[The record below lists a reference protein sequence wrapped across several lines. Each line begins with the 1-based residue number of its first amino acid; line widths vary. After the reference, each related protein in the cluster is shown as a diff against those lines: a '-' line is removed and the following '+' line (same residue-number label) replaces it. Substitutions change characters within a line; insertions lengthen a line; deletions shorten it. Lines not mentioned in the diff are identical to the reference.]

1 MCVTK
6 EPVDTARLQ
15 SKSMSELHDIDQ
27 QACSSHALQREAII
41 ADYQQALS
49 EHIGS
54 DSVCES
60 STQQS
65 ECSRTSSRD
74 EDDEEQHWMSYMNEV
89 RALLLRGDRRAVK
102 KLLGAYGGMG
112 SFNDL
117 VLGHRVVD
125 GESVVRDDMAV
136 LNDRLDGLRT
146 SAWTQAKEL
155 AGDR

>member
-1 MCVTK
+1 MGV
-6 EPVDTARLQ
+6 L
-15 SKSMSELHDIDQ
+15 
-27 QACSSHALQREAII
+27 
-41 ADYQQALS
+41 
-49 EHIGS
+49 
-54 DSVCES
+54 
-60 STQQS
+60 
-65 ECSRTSSRD
+65 
-74 EDDEEQHWMSYMNEV
+74 EDDDEQHWLSYMNEV

-125 GESVVRDDMAV
+125 GETVVRDDMAA